1 MHGDFIDEL
10 LRALD
15 RIGPLDHGRLK
26 EILILSG
33 WPEATQNLR
42 YLAYNRQVLVHGGAN
57 LEFSAVAVINNRRL
71 PRWGLAGWRRTLSR
85 LIFFPLWAKRHP
97 MDLFLNR
104 LRGEPAMT
112 HLMAA
117 SPKAYTLFGI
127 LRTES
132 PGAAAAACEIRPV
145 VALPGLDPRGLA
157 QVEKFE
163 TENRLLA

>member
-1 MHGDFIDEL
+1 
-10 LRALD
+10 
-15 RIGPLDHGRLK
+15 
-26 EILILSG
+26 
-33 WPEATQNLR
+33 
-42 YLAYNRQVLVHGGAN
+42 
-57 LEFSAVAVINNRRL
+57 
-71 PRWGLAGWRRTLSR
+71 
-85 LIFFPLWAKRHP
+85 

-132 PGAAAAACEIRPV
+132 RGASANACEIRPV